1 MPGYHPPLGP
11 LTYPILSVQNVDTSC
26 RPSTENSGNTGV
38 GCHFLL
44 SGHKPRGVW
53 RGVLA
58 CGVGQGQRVGKMPW
72 GLRRALR
79 VLEREVPRGP
89 RLAALQGPPS
99 PGGTGAQEPA
109 VSRPLHA
116 RQAGVTQGPSG
127 AKGVAGS
134 QAQGALSPQESS
146 ARWQGAL
153 FTNKVCS
160 WLHHPHSQAPLF
172 HFNMLNYMESALAIK
187 QN

>member
-1 MPGYHPPLGP
+1 MQRQESPL
-11 LTYPILSVQNVDTSC
+11 
-26 RPSTENSGNTGV
+26 
-38 GCHFLL
+38 
-44 SGHKPRGVW
+44 
-53 RGVLA
+53 
-58 CGVGQGQRVGKMPW
+58 
-72 GLRRALR
+72 
-79 VLEREVPRGP
+79 
-89 RLAALQGPPS
+89 
-99 PGGTGAQEPA
+99 PGGRDSSKFQAAAPWVKAGKCRAASSELSSQQR
-109 VSRPLHA
+109 SRDS
-116 RQAGVTQGPSG
+116 QGPSG